1 MSTVP
6 CINSKLR
13 IENNGI
19 TYDLNVTARTMDSL
33 PPEAHTEIIVRT
45 VRLWLYIAKAIQLGE
60 TQLLESLAYRSVE
73 MSLEGE
79 EGFEG
84 FVFEHYGEMRCT
96 VFDWNRQID
105 MTLHSNSLP
114 QAALDLWLAMR
125 DAKAELATAYN
136 VSESAP
142 QAPPARSTP
151 AASTNTPTAPAAPQ
165 NEVIVATRAP
175 NSNRL
180 DYAEG
185 QLVSIDINKIV
196 VGTHEKTGSVM
207 YKLWGP
213 IGREFA
219 LYTIFVTGTDGKNS
233 KNYNAAA
240 ATLEALGLSFSKTSV
255 EGNWQLICKASND
268 TKGDVTKQYLNCVS
282 LTAV

>member
-1 MSTVP
+1 MTA
-6 CINSKLR
+6 KL
-13 IENNGI
+13 
-19 TYDLNVTARTMDSL
+19 
-33 PPEAHTEIIVRT
+33 
-45 VRLWLYIAKAIQLGE
+45 
-60 TQLLESLAYRSVE
+60 
-73 MSLEGE
+73 
-79 EGFEG
+79 
-84 FVFEHYGEMRCT
+84 
-96 VFDWNRQID
+96 
-105 MTLHSNSLP
+105 
-114 QAALDLWLAMR
+114 
-125 DAKAELATAYN
+125 ELATAYN

-142 QAPPARSTP
+142 QSPPARSTP
-151 AASTNTPTAPAAPQ
+151 SASTSAPTAPVAPQ
-165 NEVIVATRAP
+165 DGVIVATRAP

-207 YKLWGP
+207 YKLWGAL
-213 IGREFA
+213 GREFA

-268 TKGDVTKQYLNCVS
+268 TKGEVTKQYLNCVS
-282 LTAV
+282 LAAV